1 MKSISTNGEVRRSV
15 WLHRFAFFTTCLTFP
30 LIFVGGLVKSHEAG
44 LSVPDWPTSYGY
56 NMFTFP
62 LHWMVGGIF
71 YEHGHRLY
79 ASAVGLCILVLA
91 FWMWRSEP
99 RKWVK
104 KLGWYSL
111 AAVCVQGALG
121 GLTVYLLLPTWNSTA
136 HAALA
141 QATFCL
147 TVAMSM
153 VTRKDWDDD
162 VVKIG
167 DQRTEKLRRA
177 TFITVSAIFLQ
188 LILGAVMRHEE
199 AGLAIATFPLAD
211 GKLIPDFTSVGVGL
225 NFAHRLWAMVVG
237 ILIWRTGLLA
247 LKNAKRFPSYRRPA
261 IAGMVLVIIQITLG
275 AVTIW
280 TAKDPNWTS
289 LHVVGGAAVLASQ
302 FMLAVRV
309 RHFTRSIAEPSAAPT
324 KVEISN
330 ALWK

>member
-1 MKSISTNGEVRRSV
+1 MKVRISNGEVWRSV

-44 LSVPDWPTSYGY
+44 LSVPDWPTTYGY

-79 ASAVGLCILVLA
+79 ASLVGFCILVLA
-91 FWMWRSEP
+91 VWLWRSES
-99 RKWVK
+99 RRWVK

-111 AAVCVQGALG
+111 LAVCVQGALG

-141 QATFCL
+141 QITFCL
-147 TVAMSM
+147 TVAISM
-153 VTRKDWDDD
+153 VTRNDWNDDI
-162 VVKIG
+162 VKIS
-167 DQRTEKLRRA
+167 DEATEKLRRA
-177 TFITVSAIFLQ
+177 TFITVGAIFFQ

-199 AGLAIATFPLAD
+199 AGLAIPTFPLAD
-211 GKLIPDFTSVGVGL
+211 GKLIPDLTSVGVAL
-225 NFAHRLWAMVVG
+225 NFAHRIWAMVVG
-237 ILIWRTGLLA
+237 ILIWRTGFLA
-247 LKNAKRFPSYRRPA
+247 LKEAKRFPLFRRPA
-261 IAGMVLVIIQITLG
+261 IAGMILVITQISLG
-275 AVTIW
+275 AITIW
-280 TAKDPNWTS
+280 SAKDPNWTS

-309 RHFTRSIAEPSAAPT
+309 RHVTKPLAERSAAQP

>member
-1 MKSISTNGEVRRSV
+1 MNSISTNGEVSKSV
-15 WLHRFAFFTTCLTFP
+15 WLHRFAFFTACLTFP

-44 LSVPDWPTSYGY
+44 LSVPDWPTTYGY

-79 ASAVGLCILVLA
+79 ASAVGFCILVLA

-104 KLGWYSL
+104 QLGWYSL
-111 AAVCVQGALG
+111 LAVCVQGALG

-141 QATFCL
+141 QITFCL

-153 VTRKDWDDD
+153 VTRKDWNDN
-162 VVKIG
+162 VVKVS
-167 DQRTEKLRRA
+167 DEEAEKLRKA
-177 TFITVSAIFLQ
+177 TFITVGAIFFQ

-199 AGLAIATFPLAD
+199 AGLAIETFPLAD
-211 GKLIPDFTSVGVGL
+211 GKLIPDFTSVGVAL
-225 NFAHRLWAMVVG
+225 NFAHRLWAIVVG
-237 ILIWRTGLLA
+237 VLIWRTGLLA
-247 LKNAKRFPSYRRPA
+247 LKEAKRFSSYRRPA
-261 IAGMVLVIIQITLG
+261 IAGMVLVIFQISLG
-275 AVTIW
+275 AATIW
-280 TAKDPNWTS
+280 SAKDPNWTS

-302 FMLAVRV
+302 FMLVVRV
-309 RHFTRSIAEPSAAPT
+309 WHVTRPIAERSTAPANT
-324 KVEISN
+324 EISS

>member
-1 MKSISTNGEVRRSV
+1 MKVNTTNGEVRNNI

-44 LSVPDWPTSYGY
+44 LSVPDWPTTYGY

-79 ASAVGLCILVLA
+79 ASLVGFCILVLA
-91 FWMWRSEP
+91 LWMWRKEP
-99 RKWVK
+99 RAWVR
-104 KLGWYSL
+104 KLGWSSL
-111 AAVCVQGALG
+111 LAVCVQGALG

-153 VTRKDWDDD
+153 VTRKDWDDG
-162 VVKIG
+162 VVKVS
-167 DQRTEKLRRA
+167 DEHSEKLRKA
-177 TFITVSAIFLQ
+177 TFITVGVIFFQ

-199 AGLAIATFPLAD
+199 AGLAIPTFPLAD
-211 GKLIPDFTSVGVGL
+211 GKLIPDFTSTGVAL
-225 NFAHRLWAMVVG
+225 NFAHRIWAMVVG
-237 ILIWRTGLLA
+237 LLIWHTCLLA
-247 LKNAKRFPSYRRPA
+247 LKDVNRFPSYRRPA
-261 IAGMVLVIIQITLG
+261 IAGMVLVVIQVTLG
-275 AVTIW
+275 AITIW
-280 TAKDPNWTS
+280 TSKDPNWTS

-302 FMLAVRV
+302 FILAVRV
-309 RHFTRSIAEPSAAPT
+309 RHFTKPLGEQAVNTNIGVSKA
-324 KVEISN
+324 
-330 ALWK
+330 